1 MTERSADNSP
11 ALRRFQ
17 HDAMAC
23 TFELYLPEV
32 EPAYAQSAAQAAC
45 DEIDRL
51 EALLSRYIPHSDI
64 ARINALEP
72 RQSVP
77 VSPETIDCLQLA
89 TQVYAA
95 TGGAFDIAFRS
106 RRETSTAPLV
116 FDPAARAVG
125 VQAARV
131 SLDLGAIG
139 KGYAVDRAVA
149 ILREWGIQSALV
161 HSGQSTAYALGAW
174 PIALRNPDQSTSLG
188 SLDLTNAALSGSG
201 QRLHGG
207 HIVDPRT
214 GQPANRYDA
223 AWAVAPVAALS
234 DALSTAFMLMPP
246 DAVQDLCAQW
256 PVVSAI
262 LLPAGAAAREARCF
276 GALGRQVQWAHPA
289 QSCERRPPGEAQA

>member
-1 MTERSADNSP
+1 MTDSSRHFA
-11 ALRRFQ
+11 

-23 TFELYLPEV
+23 TFGLYLPDVEV
-32 EPAYAQSAAQAAC
+32 RYAQSAAQATF

-64 ARINALEP
+64 ARISALEFG
-72 RQSVP
+72 QSVR
-77 VSPETIDCLQLA
+77 VSPETIECLQLA

-95 TGGAFDIAFRS
+95 TGGAFDIAFRT
-106 RRETSTAPLV
+106 RREGSAAPLV

-125 VQAARV
+125 VQSARV

-149 ILREWGIQSALV
+149 VLREWGIKSALV
-161 HSGQSTAYALGAW
+161 HSGQSTAYARGPW
-174 PIALRNPDQSTSLG
+174 PAALRSPDQSATLG
-188 SLDLTNAALSGSG
+188 ALELTDAALSGSG

-214 GQPANRYDA
+214 GQPADRYDA
-223 AWAVAPVAALS
+223 TWAVAPSAALS

-246 DAVQDLCAQW
+246 DAVRGLCERW
-256 PVVSAI
+256 SGVSAI
-262 LLPAGAAAREARCF
+262 LLPAGAGAREALCF
-276 GALGRQVQWAHPA
+276 GPCGAAVQWSAA
-289 QSCERRPPGEAQA
+289 S